1 MTNQFKWWIVD
12 HGESKFDVVE
22 KHITINDKK
31 DKFITIAFMEKCG
44 NKYISKNTYSKIAR
58 GLMVNYLVKNNITN
72 IEDIK
77 NFNLDGYTFN
87 KELSSENLF
96 VFSR

>member
-1 MTNQFKWWIVD
+1 
-12 HGESKFDVVE
+12 
-22 KHITINDKK
+22 
-31 DKFITIAFMEKCG
+31 MEKCG

-77 NFNLDGYTFN
+77 NFNQDGYTFN
-87 KELSSENLF
+87 EELSSENLF